1 MTIGKI
7 LRATSPRLFANAI
20 FHIGIAF
27 NNKPIAESGRDTV
40 DHHSFAVLF
49 AWGGTTLLSTLKRHS
64 ILYKQNVDPLH
75 RLHCRMPTKV
85 SVRERFLVEHP
96 RLLQYRI

>member
-64 ILYKQNVDPLH
+64 ILYKQNVD
-75 RLHCRMPTKV
+75 RLHCRMATKI
-85 SVRERFLVEHP
+85 SVRERFLVE
-96 RLLQYRI
+96 